1 MHSSF
6 SLAGPPMNN
15 ATLLT
20 ADRATHVKIVVIA
33 LVASIAV
40 SLVAIGVH
48 VKPVGSESLLRT
60 TTRIVLAGS

>member
-1 MHSSF
+1 
-6 SLAGPPMNN
+6 MNN

-20 ADRATHVKIVVIA
+20 ADHTTHVKIVVIA

-48 VKPVGSESLLRT
+48 IRPVGSEPPLQT